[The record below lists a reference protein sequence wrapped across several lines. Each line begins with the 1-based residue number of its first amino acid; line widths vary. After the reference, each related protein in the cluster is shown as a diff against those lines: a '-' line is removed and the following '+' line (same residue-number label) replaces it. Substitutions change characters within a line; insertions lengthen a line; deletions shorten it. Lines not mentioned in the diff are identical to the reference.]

1 MNPAIHVLN
10 ASSRTDTGITEDLA
24 LSMGWLAGP
33 GVPPIRCLTLEKG
46 PKGISN
52 SVDSARAAPAVLD
65 HIKAHAEDESVAAF
79 VVACFSD
86 PGVHAARELTRKP
99 VIGIGEAGLAV
110 ALTLGERLGTIGV
123 SAGQSGK
130 NRAFVRATG
139 FAGRYAGH
147 RSLGLDYADLQYPA
161 KVSARLAEMAES
173 LRREEDADV
182 IVLAGAGL
190 ARYVDELRRNTGLP
204 VVDPTLAAV
213 SAALTATAWAGRGVW
228 S

>member
-1 MNPAIHVLN
+1 MSRAIHVLN

-24 LSMGWLAGP
+24 FSMGWLSGP
-33 GVPPIRCLTLEKG
+33 RMPEIRCLTLKEG
-46 PKGISN
+46 PNGISN

-65 HIKAHAEDESVAAF
+65 HIKAHTEDDAVAAF

-123 SAGQSGK
+123 SKGQSGK
-130 NRAFVRATG
+130 NRAFVRASG
-139 FAGRYAGH
+139 FIDRYAGH
-147 RSLGLDYADLQYPA
+147 RSLGLDYADLQYPE
-161 KVSARLAEMAES
+161 KVSGRLAEMAES

-190 ARYVDELRRNTGLP
+190 ARYVDDLRQSTGLP
-204 VVDPTLAAV
+204 VIDPTLAAV
-213 SAALTATAWAGRGVW
+213 SAALTATAWTGQGVW